1 MNFSNDKAIYVQIAE
16 RLSDEIL
23 AGKYK
28 EDERIPSVRE
38 YAVLL
43 EVNANTAVKAYDLL
57 ATDEIIYNK
66 RGLGYFVSAGAKKQI
81 KKTRKKEFMKERLP
95 ELALSQ
101 RARDATAPSRCSE
114 LLRSKDGEPKRSLPC
129 YVGWDRLTIACC
141 SGGQLA
147 D

>member
-43 EVNANTAVKAYDLL
+43 EVNANTAV
-57 ATDEIIYNK
+57 
-66 RGLGYFVSAGAKKQI
+66 F
-81 KKTRKKEFMKERLP
+81 
-95 ELALSQ
+95 LALAAFNYWASYKLFTRMQ
-101 RARDATAPSRCSE
+101 VICN
-114 LLRSKDGEPKRSLPC
+114 K
-129 YVGWDRLTIACC
+129 WINI
-141 SGGQLA
+141 
-147 D
+147 